1 MRQIAARL
9 NVFKALEKPSV
20 RGAAWTIAGFGA
32 SQMLRFGGNLILT
45 RLLVPEFFGI
55 MAIVNGLRM
64 GLDLLSDIGI
74 TQSIIQ
80 NPNATKTDFLN
91 TAWTLQIVR
100 GLFIAAF
107 IMLMA
112 WPVSNFYEEPLLFPV
127 ILITGGA
134 AIIRS
139 LTSTKLWLLNRS
151 LKLGWFTTLEL
162 GSNFLGLCAMIIWA
176 WFDPSIWAL
185 AFGTVVTPVVKAATS
200 HLLIPGPNNR
210 LCWNRDYL
218 NEIVSFGRWIMVS
231 TATIFFAEQADRF
244 ILAKLL
250 SFSVLGVYTIA
261 ITLAQLP
268 QKIMKQ
274 LNSRVIFPVVSQNA
288 DMPRSDLRLKILS
301 RRKSIVFPSAIG
313 VAILSSF
320 GDLLISTLY
329 DDRYLDAT
337 WMFSLLCLGIWFSM
351 LFYTS
356 IPCLLG
362 VGKPLYTAQ
371 GNFMRFLMVVI
382 GIPIGFNLGGEFGA
396 IFAVAISDFPAYLGI
411 QYGMWRERLVF
422 WKQDFLATALMVVCF
437 SLLIAVRL
445 SLGMGTPFDL
455 LLT

>member
-1 MRQIAARL
+1 MWKIAARL
-9 NVFKALEKPSV
+9 KFVKALEKPSV

-32 SQMLRFGGNLILT
+32 SQILRFGGNLILT

-55 MAIVNGLRM
+55 MAMVNSLRM

-74 TQSIIQ
+74 TQSIVQ
-80 NPNATKTDFLN
+80 NPNATKSDFLN
-91 TAWTLQIVR
+91 TAWTLQIIR

-112 WPVSNFYEEPLLFPV
+112 WPISSFYQEPLLLPV

-134 AIIRS
+134 ALIQS
-139 LTSTKLWLLNRS
+139 LTSTKLWLLNRY
-151 LKLGWFTTLEL
+151 LKLGWFVSLEL
-162 GSNFLGLCAMIIWA
+162 GSSFLGLCAMIIWA

-185 AFGTVVTPVVKAATS
+185 AFGTVMTPLIKVSAS
-200 HLLIPGPNNR
+200 HFLIPGDGNR
-210 LCWNRDYL
+210 LCWNRKYL
-218 NEIVSFGRWIMVS
+218 DEIVSFGRWIMVAS
-231 TATIFFAEQADRF
+231 ATIFLADQADRF

-288 DMPRSDLRLKILS
+288 DMPRSDLRRKILS
-301 RRKSIVFPSAIG
+301 RRKLIVFPAAIG
-313 VAILSSF
+313 VAVLSSF
-320 GDLLISTLY
+320 GDILISTLY

-337 WMFSLLCLGIWFSM
+337 WMFSLLSLGIWFSM

-362 VGKPLYTAQ
+362 VGKPFYTAQ

-382 GIPIGFNLGGEFGA
+382 GIPVGFNVAGEFGA
-396 IFAVAISDFPAYLGI
+396 IFAVAISDVPAYLGI

-422 WKQDFLATALMVVCF
+422 WNQDILATTLMVICF